1 MAIIE
6 SKNAVFLQLKKYF
19 MPTNLN
25 ALIRYKQIDRCLRN
39 FQKPCNIKMLQN
51 ACSEALA
58 EHRGIYK
65 KVGERTIRDDIRVM
79 KSDMLG
85 FNAPIE
91 VEGGYYYYKERGYSI
106 FNTTINEKE
115 ILKQVYH
122 ILLEVRDTLN
132 GKDFLNVLSEM
143 AGMTGEELPKD
154 IQIKLFK
161 QETKVVQFMMER
173 KPEKKYKGFEHLSM
187 EPEAE
192 MDYTFEKRTKKMEF
206 MWKRILEL
214 V

>member
-1 MAIIE
+1 
-6 SKNAVFLQLKKYF
+6 
-19 MPTNLN
+19 
-25 ALIRYKQIDRCLRN
+25 
-39 FQKPCNIKMLQN
+39 MLQEV
-51 ACSEALA
+51 CSEALA

-85 FNAPIE
+85 FNAPIN

-106 FNTTINEKE
+106 FNSTINEKE

-122 ILLEVRDTLN
+122 ILLDVRDTIN

-143 AGMTGEELPKD
+143 AGMTGEELPRD

-161 QETKVVQFMMER
+161 QEVSDVQFMMAG

-192 MDYTFEKRTKKMEF
+192 MDYVYEKRAKQKEF
-206 MWKRILEL
+206 LWRRILEL

>member
-1 MAIIE
+1 
-6 SKNAVFLQLKKYF
+6 
-19 MPTNLN
+19 
-25 ALIRYKQIDRCLRN
+25 
-39 FQKPCNIKMLQN
+39 MLQD

-58 EHRGIYK
+58 EYRGIYK

-85 FNAPIE
+85 FNAPID
-91 VEGGYYYYKERGYSI
+91 VEGGFYYYKERGYSI

-122 ILLEVRDTLN
+122 ILLEVRNTLN

-143 AGMTGEELPKD
+143 AGMTGEELPRD
-154 IQIKLFK
+154 VHIMLFK
-161 QETKVVQFMMER
+161 QEASEVQFMMPS
-173 KPEKKYKGFEHLSM
+173 KPEKKYKGFEHLSL

-192 MDYTFEKRTKKMEF
+192 MDYVYEMRAKKMEF
-206 MWKRILEL
+206 MWNRILEL

>member
-1 MAIIE
+1 
-6 SKNAVFLQLKKYF
+6 

-39 FQKPCNIKMLQN
+39 IHKPCNIEMLQE
-51 ACSEALA
+51 ACSEVLA

-91 VEGGYYYYKERGYSI
+91 VEGGFYYYSERGYSI

-143 AGMTGEELPKD
+143 AGMTGEELPRD
-154 IQIKLFK
+154 IRFKLSK
-161 QETKVVQFMMER
+161 QDASGVMFMALD
-173 KPEKKYKGFEHLSM
+173 KPEKKYKGFEHLSLEH
-187 EPEAE
+187 EPERV
-192 MDYTFEKRTKKMEF
+192 YVYEKRVKKMKF
-206 MWKRILEL
+206 SWKRILEL